1 MSPRERLK
9 CRPQLIM
16 LRSSQIFFIKLLSF
30 IPSPPPIDFFFVQV
44 RPPTLL
50 KDHLQSAFLLSDD
63 VCLPHQ
69 QK

>member
-30 IPSPPPIDFFFVQV
+30 I
-44 RPPTLL
+44 
-50 KDHLQSAFLLSDD
+50 FLLII
-63 VCLPHQ
+63 LIIAFTFN
-69 QK
+69 